1 MIDKL
6 YIVGNGFDLHHGL
19 NTSYTNFRDDFVRK
33 SHPNLWRRLYDIYGD
48 KLLNNIWW
56 NNFEEEL
63 AHVDYV
69 ALANSNN
76 GIPLGFSK
84 VRNILKYQLPPLFA
98 SWIKGINTKISPK
111 ADINIEK
118 DAFFF
123 TFNYT
128 MTLEE
133 AYLVPYDNI
142 WHIHNSIANHVIE
155 PANPLVVGHDSSIG
169 QLTLSFSRYRKSHPS
184 ISPSY
189 ADAINKEVANSAKK
203 VRDRIKEHEDI
214 FYNYVDITHFV
225 AMGFSFNDI
234 DIPYIEKIINVNKD
248 IEKSKWLI
256 YWHADGEGEK
266 FKDQLYNIGISKD
279 NIVLERW

>member
-33 SHPNLWRRLYDIYGD
+33 GHPVLWRRLYEIYGD
-48 KLLNNIWW
+48 KLLNNMWW

-63 AHVDYV
+63 SHVDYA
-69 ALANSNN
+69 ALAISDN

-84 VRNILKYQLPPLFA
+84 VRNILKNQLPHLFA
-98 SWIKGINTKISPK
+98 LWIKGKNTKIDPK

-128 MTLEE
+128 MILEE
-133 AYLVPYDNI
+133 TYLVPDDNI
-142 WHIHNSIANHVIE
+142 WHIHNSIANNERE
-155 PANPLVVGHDSSIG
+155 PANPLVVGHDSNIG
-169 QLTLSFSRYRKSHPS
+169 QLTLLFNGYRKSHPS

-189 ADAINKEVANSAKK
+189 ADTINKEVANSAKK
-203 VRDRIKEHEDI
+203 VRDIIKEHEDV
-214 FYNYVDITHFV
+214 FYNYAGIAQFV
-225 AMGFSFNDI
+225 VMGFSFNDI
-234 DIPYIEKIINVNKD
+234 DMPYIEKIVNVNKN
-248 IEKSKWLI
+248 IERAKWTV
-256 YWHADGEGEK
+256 YWHTDGEAKRFIDKLCG
-266 FKDQLYNIGISKD
+266 IGIKED
-279 NIVLERW
+279 MIFLKRW